1 MASSIMMMTIHPN
14 QLILSAFY
22 QNQKYFISVVIVRTK
37 GSCIISSIVLV
48 QSHCFHKGSS
58 RQPLSKKKSIAQWL
72 VNIEKH
78 LAAKCPAISF
88 QS

>member
-1 MASSIMMMTIHPN
+1 MMTIHPN

-48 QSHCFHKGSS
+48 KSHCFHKGSS
-58 RQPLSKKKSIAQWL
+58 RQPLSKKNLLPSSRINNWL